1 MSDSVK
7 FSSKMDGKTLD
18 ALRAYAREEGRT
30 VAGVLSEAVQEYL
43 DKNRVRPAFR
53 EAAEAVLAEHD
64 ELLRRLAK

>member
-1 MSDSVK
+1 VSDSVK
-7 FSSKMDGKTLD
+7 FSSKMDGETLA
-18 ALRAYAREEGRT
+18 ALRAHAREEGRT